1 MRLALVEQTPE
12 SDALEHAEA
21 LGDGVEWVDDAGR
34 VTQAAG
40 QSRAEAARS
49 EAVARALP
57 RAQDP
62 AARRLL
68 SLDEAARYLG
78 LGSRWAVRRLVV
90 NGALPVVRI
99 AGKWRLDVEDLDKL
113 IFTLKVGETNTG
125 VRGSPRHDHA
135 RLMTTPPARLAPLA
149 QRSPRVVTER

>member
-1 MRLALVEQTPE
+1 MGKLRTHE
-12 SDALEHAEA
+12 D
-21 LGDGVEWVDDAGR
+21 
-34 VTQAAG
+34 
-40 QSRAEAARS
+40 

-90 NGALPVVRI
+90 SGALPVVRI

-113 IFTLKVGETNTG
+113 IFTLKVGETNMG

-135 RLMTTPPARLAPLA
+135 RSTATPPARLAPLA
-149 QRSPRVVTER
+149 PRSPRVVTER

>member
-1 MRLALVEQTPE
+1 VAQQETTFVEVTVWGKQ
-12 SDALEHAEA
+12 AEA
-21 LGDGVEWVDDAGR
+21 GSVYLTKGRAVAIEGRLQQDTWATEAGERRSRLKVVAQR
-34 VTQAAG
+34 VTFLSSAPG
-40 QSRAEAARS
+40 Q
-49 EAVARALP
+49 
-57 RAQDP
+57 P

-113 IFTLKVGETNTG
+113 IFTLKIGETNTG
-125 VRGSPRHDHA
+125 VRAAKVPDRA
-135 RLMTTPPARLAPLA
+135 IRRLLLGT
-149 QRSPRVVTER
+149 

>member
-1 MRLALVEQTPE
+1 MARALPIRPGMGKPRLHE
-12 SDALEHAEA
+12 D
-21 LGDGVEWVDDAGR
+21 
-34 VTQAAG
+34 
-40 QSRAEAARS
+40 

-125 VRGSPRHDHA
+125 VRASPRYDHA
-135 RLMTTPPARLAPLA
+135 RPMTTPPARLAPLA
-149 QRSPRVVTER
+149 PRSPRVVTER